1 MSNNPSGSGT
11 TRREALR
18 KILLISA
25 ATGLTLLGASEIT
38 GSISKAKTQG
48 SPKATQTETTVTQN
62 KIVGSTETTAPLSEA
77 TSNDTSGL
85 LGAISD
91 YTIKVVYFGF
101 QTVQTTGTTE
111 EYLTLQA
118 PVFLQDILSRIKQ
131 EHVVLAAML
140 PIMAITINGIP
151 ADGNP
156 QLANNSEVDLIPLYA
171 GG

>member
-48 SPKATQTETTVTQN
+48 SPKATQTETTVTQ
-62 KIVGSTETTAPLSEA
+62 KIVDSTETTAPLSEA
-77 TSNDTSGL
+77 TSSDTSGL

-118 PVFLQDILSRIKQ
+118 PVFLQDVLSRIKQ